1 MKRAYPVIFLKTE
14 SGYVAHVPDMDID
27 TQGADLA
34 EAIEMARDAI
44 GIIGIDMQDDQKE
57 IPLPSNIEDIACE
70 ADEIVSMVDI
80 DFAAYRK
87 ANDRKTVRRTVS
99 LPSWLDDA
107 ATRSGINV
115 SAVLR
120 TALEK
125 ELDLDKAI

>member
-1 MKRAYPVIFLKTE
+1 MKRVYPVIFLKTE
-14 SGYVAHVPDMDID
+14 AGYVAHVPDMDID

-44 GIIGIDMQDDQKE
+44 GVIGIDMQDDQKE
-57 IPLPSNIEDIACE
+57 IPLPSNIEDIVC
-70 ADEIVSMVDI
+70 DVNEIVSMVDI
-80 DFAAYRK
+80 DFVAYRR
-87 ANDRKTVRRTVS
+87 ANDKKTVRRTVS
-99 LPSWLDDA
+99 LPSWLDAA

>member
-70 ADEIVSMVDI
+70 TDEIVSMVDI

-125 ELDLDKAI
+125 ELEVAKAI

>member
-14 SGYVAHVPDMDID
+14 TGYVAHVPDMDID

-44 GIIGIDMQDDQKE
+44 GIMGIDMQDDHKV
-57 IPLPSNIEDIACE
+57 IPLPSNVEEIVCE

-80 DFAAYRK
+80 DFSAYRK
-87 ANDRKTVRRTVS
+87 ANDKKTVRRTVS

-125 ELDLDKAI
+125 ELEVSKAI

>member
-14 SGYVAHVPDMDID
+14 IGYVAHVPDMNID

-44 GIIGIDMQDDQKE
+44 GIMGIDMQDDHKV
-57 IPLPSNIEDIACE
+57 IPLPSNVEEIVCE

-80 DFAAYRK
+80 DFSAYRK
-87 ANDRKTVRRTVS
+87 ANDKKTVRRTVS

-125 ELDLDKAI
+125 ELEVSKAI

>member
-1 MKRAYPVIFLKTE
+1 MKSAYPVIFLKTE
-14 SGYVAHVPDMDID
+14 SGYVAHVPDFDID
-27 TQGADLA
+27 TQGATLA
-34 EAIEMARDAI
+34 EAIEMSRDAI
-44 GIIGIDMQDDQKE
+44 GIMGIDLQDDYKT
-57 IPLPSNIEDIACE
+57 IPQPSSIETIECE
-70 ADEIVSMVDI
+70 DDEIVSMVDI
-80 DFAAYRK
+80 DFTAYRK

-125 ELDLDKAI
+125 ELDLEKAI